1 MSFYIILVLLC
12 SPLWINAIHPRS
24 IRSIHYSAVDP
35 LTDRII
41 DPEQEQPAAHPDA
54 DADADPNPNPN
65 PDSDPFAD
73 PDAYLD
79 APPNNPLR
87 MPAIPPTNPLQ
98 TAFSIFDINHDQR
111 LSSNELKFALRQL
124 GTPLTEKQLLTLHF
138 PMHYKE
144 FEQVLK

>member
-24 IRSIHYSAVDP
+24 IRSNHYNAVDP

-54 DADADPNPNPN
+54 DPDP
-65 PDSDPFAD
+65 DPFAD
-73 PDAYLD
+73 PDAD
-79 APPNNPLR
+79 PDPPPNSETETTINPLR

-98 TAFSIFDINHDQR
+98 TAFSIFDINHDQQ
-111 LSSNELKFALRQL
+111 LSSKELKFAMRQL
-124 GTPLTEKQLLTLHF
+124 GTPLTEKQLLTLNF